1 MTSKD
6 TNPKDAIGT
15 KKWRQFTVVPF
26 QVIWEV
32 GVGMLEGA
40 LKYGRHN
47 YRASGVRASVYVD
60 AALGHIHQFWE
71 GEDID
76 PDSTAHLHHIT
87 KAITSLTVLRDAMM
101 NDFYVDDRPPRIKDM
116 DGVRTQL
123 QSAVEE
129 LFKEHA
135 DKNPHHY
142 TEVEDGSLKYREP
155 SAGEL
160 VIDPTAYEWPDLL
173 EDGPLPREINMSG
186 VTSEEQASRM
196 FQSLFGALPD
206 GYTIRSQRIGDIEIT
221 TIAPPEHPWNATDE
235 DFEND
240 EILATASGSIE
251 FTLGELEV
259 GKTYQYHRNHLGDL
273 VTDGGIW
280 TVKALDHEGRPL
292 GVKPHYA
299 PDHRG
304 VTLSSGWWIQVPGP
318 DAQVNE
324 KSLMAMREQFLH
336 AQSSASITPPVLG
349 LSAHALALLDGW
361 RTRDTGQTFDPE
373 TPKLARALALRQWG
387 VAKGII

>member
-60 AALGHIHQFWE
+60 AALGHIHQYWE

-101 NDFYVDDRPPRIKDM
+101 NDFYVDDRPPKIKDM
-116 DGVRTQL
+116 DSIRTQL

-135 DKNPHHY
+135 DKVPHHY
-142 TEVEDGSLKYREP
+142 VHTEDGAPYRGG
-155 SAGEL
+155 SAVRENFEGEHEVDARL
-160 VIDPTAYEWPDLL
+160 NAYA
-173 EDGPLPREINMSG
+173 RERERLDEILNR
-186 VTSEEQASRM
+186 VHEENRRDRSIGSM
-196 FQSLFGALPD
+196 FESLFGSFPD
-206 GYTIRSQRIGDIEIT
+206 GYSMKTERIGDLEVT
-221 TIAPPEHPWNATDE
+221 TIAPDDHPWNASDADMEDE
-235 DFEND
+235 D
-240 EILATASGSIE
+240 ILANASE
-251 FTLGELEV
+251 RLVFPHEMEV
-259 GKTYQYHRNHLGDL
+259 GRTYRAAKIHTGRDIEP
-273 VTDGGIW
+273 DKGGVW
-280 TVKALDHEGRPL
+280 RVVRKDEHTY
-292 GVKPHYA
+292 GVKPGWRADHSGVKLA
-299 PDHRG
+299 PSTQFVEVVDD
-304 VTLSSGWWIQVPGP
+304 LEQ
-318 DAQVNE
+318 
-324 KSLMAMREQFLH
+324 MRRQFDH
-336 AQSSASITPPVLG
+336 AQSSASIVAPILG
-349 LSAHALALLDGW
+349 LSSHALALLDEW
-361 RTRDTGQTFDPE
+361 RMSEGNLPFGPDTPQT
-373 TPKLARALALRQWG
+373 ARALALRQWAI
-387 VAKGII
+387 AKGIITA